1 MKIGAHVSSSGSV
14 DKAIDRA
21 QEIGAECIQIFASG
35 PTNWHVKAHPQ
46 KEIDA
51 FKEKTKKTGIGPMVL
66 HGVYLINLGSP
77 NPDLVAKGID
87 SLINYQKVASY
98 LGGLGTIF
106 HIGSHKGQSFE
117 KVLPQVAAA
126 FHKVLEG
133 MPKDVSLIIENSAG
147 MGNSIGATFTEIGAV
162 IKEVGDP
169 RVKVCLDTQHSFA
182 NGYDVAT
189 KDGLNRAME
198 EFEREIGLKKL
209 VAVHANDSKC
219 PLGGGLDRHDNI
231 GEGPI
236 GMKGFANIMKHPAFK
251 DVPFYLEVPGFA
263 DEGPD
268 AKNVERLKSLR

>member
-1 MKIGAHVSSSGSV
+1 MKIGAHVSAAGSL
-14 DKAIDRA
+14 DKAIDNA
-21 QEIGAECIQIFASG
+21 QRIGAECIQIFASG
-35 PTNWHVKAHPQ
+35 PTNWHVKNHSP
-46 KEIDA
+46 KELQA
-51 FKEKTKKTGIGPMVL
+51 YKEKAARTGIGPCVL
-66 HGVYLINLGSP
+66 HGVYLINFGSP
-77 NPDLVAKGID
+77 NPDLVAKGIE
-87 SLINYQKVASY
+87 SLLQYQRVA
-98 LGGLGTIF
+98 GNIGAMGTIF

-126 FHKVLEG
+126 FHKVLDA

-147 MGNSIGATFTEIGAV
+147 MGNSIGATFAEIGAV

-189 KDGLNRAME
+189 KDGLNRVME
-198 EFEREIGLKKL
+198 ELEKEVGAKKL

-251 DVPFYLEVPGFA
+251 DVPFYLEVPGF
-263 DEGPD
+263 DGEGPD
-268 AKNVERLKSLR
+268 AKNIERLKGLR